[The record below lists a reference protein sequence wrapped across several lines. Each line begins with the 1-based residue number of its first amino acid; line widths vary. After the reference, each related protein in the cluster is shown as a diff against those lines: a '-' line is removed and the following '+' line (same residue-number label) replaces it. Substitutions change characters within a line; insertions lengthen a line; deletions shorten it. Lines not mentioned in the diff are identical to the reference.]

1 MTTTLKKKDRITKAT
16 SKEKFFLGKANI
28 FGSAKSAGNI
38 APPTKEEL
46 ENWKAELT
54 VYDKNDKFT
63 IYAIPESLYDSTRTP
78 SDDEKRFAK
87 IYSLEALADFFNGK
101 MLYNTAEYYQA
112 LANTD
117 ISLSMISNFPEN
129 LTQEEIEMRRIGFI
143 NRMKFMGLSCD
154 ELEETCIT
162 RACYPD
168 LLGTFKTNG
177 YERFYVTEINNES
190 HEATRAKLV
199 YNPGNNNIRRFY
211 RENVRLGEIDYEQMS
226 NSLIRGNTYLTSG
239 VPKVS
244 DLVDTFGFV
253 LDIDGV
259 DGNYIKNW
267 TVTLTNGLISI
278 PSILSNSGNGLHV
291 TIRLKSPISTG
302 KSLFG
307 VSKDEWKKPGTIYN
321 LANCVLFLLYAIFT
335 MPGIFKDPKEPTKF
349 LNILQ
354 GVKSIDGRTKSG
366 DVMTCV
372 DLNQSYSIDEL
383 LDSIFATFKRIYR
396 VYLESLKSGNSF
408 FDLFFEMNYIE
419 EDYIPFKSPEEFL
432 KVYNKL
438 VKAGI
443 IDKAFKRRED
453 YPIELLVEE
462 KSRRKLRFNTM
473 QFLLDDFNN
482 IPDSERNYD
491 IPENVYN
498 SKKLYEERKKLF
510 GEKKEKKNNRGYAH
524 HNKVRYTSLI
534 SRVKEELESGNNL
547 EGNRKNICRDLFKVG
562 KKCGYELE
570 EIFCDLKE
578 LLPLFNEGARG
589 VFTEEDIRSAA
600 KGWNSKGF
608 TKCSDKYINEHLGAT
623 EENEWYGPNNKKR
636 KAKNPSLRRRGKG
649 RKRRMDAIK
658 NDKKIYNAILKATSL
673 SELIKIVGLHKT
685 TVFLRIKNEAEF
697 QRLHRELLAEKILKE
712 ISKKKKYRFLKAEEK
727 IEFVKNEIR
736 KKAGSLALNE
746 SYVKY
751 LLLELLSLVSEKT
764 KTFKN
769 SRNRNTAEKGFL
781 FSLLKNNGGRPLDF
795 NEVLPLW
802 FDRVFEKYFVEV
814 EEQETL
820 QEIQEKIK
828 EMHLNSAV
836 IFGIDKEVGK
846 FRAEGK
852 SVDEILSLVSKA
864 LIIPTIDRDTRK
876 LIREIKED
884 FDFIKPLIVSQ
895 ERLNLISYTARGKA
909 MRGEAMY
916 SCDSLFG
923 RETWDEIKES
933 YFV

>member
-16 SKEKFFLGKANI
+16 PKEKFFSGKANI
-28 FGSAKSAGNI
+28 FGSAKSAGNV
-38 APPTKEEL
+38 APPSKEEL
-46 ENWKAELT
+46 KDWRPELKI
-54 VYDKNDKFT
+54 YDKNGKYT
-63 IYAIPESLYDSTRTP
+63 IYAIPESLYNGTRTKQ
-78 SDDEKRFAK
+78 DNEKRFAK
-87 IYSLEALADFFNGK
+87 ISALEALADFFDGK
-101 MLYNTAEYYQA
+101 KLYNSAEYYQA

-117 ISLSMISNFPEN
+117 ISLSMVSNFPEN
-129 LTQEEIEMRRIGFI
+129 LSPEEIEMREIAFL
-143 NRMKFMGLSCD
+143 NRMKFMGLSKE
-154 ELEETCIT
+154 ELEETYIT

-177 YERFYVTEINNES
+177 YERFYVVEVNNES
-190 HEATRAKLV
+190 HEAIRSKLV

-211 RENVRLGEIDYEQMS
+211 RKNVKLGEIDYEEMS
-226 NSLIRGNTYLTSG
+226 NSLIRANTYLNSN

-244 DLVDTFGFV
+244 ELVDTFGFI

-259 DGNYIKNW
+259 DKDYIRNW
-267 TVTLTNGLISI
+267 VFTLTNGFVSI
-278 PSILSNSGNGLHV
+278 PSIIGNSGNGLHV

-366 DVMTCV
+366 DVITCV

-396 VYLESLKSGNSF
+396 VYLECLKSGKSF
-408 FDLFFEMNYIE
+408 FDLFFEMGYIE

-432 KVYNKL
+432 KVYNTLIKN
-438 VKAGI
+438 GI

-453 YPIELLVEE
+453 YPIEMLVKEE
-462 KSRRKLRFNTM
+462 SRRKLRFNTM
-473 QFLLDDFNN
+473 QFLLDDYNN

-498 SKKLYEERKKLF
+498 SKKLYEERKKAF
-510 GEKKEKKNNRGYAH
+510 GKKKKKKNNKGYAH
-524 HNKVRYTSLI
+524 HDKVRYISLL
-534 SRVKEELESGNNL
+534 SRVKKELESGNNL

-570 EIFCDLKE
+570 EIFCDLIE
-578 LLPLFNEGARG
+578 LLPLFNKGARG
-589 VFTEEDIRSAA
+589 IFTEEDIMSAS
-600 KGWNSKGF
+600 KGWNNKGF
-608 TKCSDKYINEHLGAT
+608 TKCADRYINEHLGA
-623 EENEWYGPNNKKR
+623 EEGNEWYGPNNKKR
-636 KAKNPSLRRRGKG
+636 KAKNPNPRRRGKG
-649 RKRRMDAIK
+649 RKRRMDAVK
-658 NDKKIYNAILKATSL
+658 NDKKIYSAILKATSL

-712 ISKKKKYRFLKAEEK
+712 ISKNKKYRFLKAEEK

-736 KKAGSLALNE
+736 EKAGSLALNE

-751 LLLELLSLVSEKT
+751 LLLEILFLVSKQAE
-764 KTFKN
+764 TFKN
-769 SRNRNTAEKGFL
+769 SRNRNTPEKGFL
-781 FSLLKNNGGRPLDF
+781 FSVLKNNGGNPLDF

-802 FDRVFEKYFVEV
+802 FDNVFEKYFVQK
-814 EEQETL
+814 EEQKEL
-820 QEIQEKIK
+820 QKIQEKIK

-836 IFGIDKEVGK
+836 IFGIDKEIENFK
-846 FRAEGK
+846 ANDK
-852 SVDEILSLVSKA
+852 NLNEIFKIASKA
-864 LIIPTIDRDTRK
+864 LIISTIERETRK
-876 LIREIKED
+876 LIREVRED

-895 ERLNLISYTARGKA
+895 ERLNLISFTARQKA
-909 MRGEAMY
+909 IRGEAMY